1 MNSKKSPL
9 RKSPFCRGHFRLL
22 LLLLA
27 FFTFSAQDVQ
37 ASHFAGADITYTC
50 VGPNQYLVTL
60 TLYRDCV
67 GIGMPTSVPLGLSS
81 ASCGLSP
88 SSQTLT
94 LDTFYEVSQLCSDQI
109 QCSACNISSPTVN
122 CPVVFPGIEVYVY
135 TGLVTFPQACTDWV
149 VNWSSCCRN
158 SAITTLTSTGS
169 MYVEAGINSTV
180 CNSSPTFTTNPTPY
194 FCAGQCYDYNHGAFD
209 PDNDSLLYA
218 LSCPLQG
225 AGNCILN
232 VAGLSPTQPLFTN
245 PLNSFN
251 FNQQTGQMTFC
262 TQAGLSQFAVA
273 AVTVFQIANGDTIG
287 YVQRDIQM
295 IVLNSV
301 NCTSPVG
308 SNNPTV
314 FQGGSFDTTSNTFIV
329 CAGETLI
336 FDLVLSDPDGD
347 TIQVDPS
354 NTNLDAV
361 FGSGFWTII
370 INDAP
375 PFSHDSLQM
384 FVQVIANP
392 ANIGVNNFTI
402 GVTDNA
408 CPVPGDQILG
418 FNLIIPGV
426 EVTASDTTICPGI
439 AQQIQLTANSFSS
452 VGSLTSGT
460 FGWVQTSG
468 TPVTFSDDTL
478 SNPLVN
484 VPSNTVSGD
493 SIVLTVTFTTIPD
506 PVTGSQCVTTDDVII
521 YLSALPLDLTIF
533 ATDTMLC
540 PNGLND
546 TIGLST
552 AISGPGIDLVNGNY
566 NWGANPSSYLSG
578 LSSGAINNPDA
589 VVVGSHGDSVVYT
602 VTYTYGLCVG
612 TDSIKLKWT
621 PGIPVLTALNDSIC
635 PGDTTTLFAYLS
647 DTISFSDPSACS
659 TYTVNPIAHAP
670 IAGSG
675 TNVSLTDDAVTGNL
689 PIGFNFEFYCNSYSQ
704 FKISSNGFIFFDLSS
719 ANNGCCSGQ
728 NLPTASAPN
737 NLIALAWADLNPG
750 SGGTINYFTTGTAPN
765 RILVVNYVNVPRFG
779 NINNVTGQI
788 LLYEGSN
795 YIDVISNS
803 ITLSGSLTTQGIEN
817 DNGSSGLT
825 VPGRNSL
832 GNWSATNDAYRF
844 APGVSF
850 LFGPLTYNWI
860 PGFAVSNPAG
870 SSTDA
875 YPQGTIIFTVE
886 INEDGCIQT
895 DSIEVAVKSLI
906 PPPTVS
912 CGVPFNEATTV
923 LFEWGQSPGA
933 GGWEYSLDSGI
944 TWIPKPYSD
953 SSLLITGLTNG
964 DCANI
969 LVRATGGA
977 GPCPTNAAT
986 YLECCTTP
994 CPMPNTSSTVDLT
1007 CNGSDDGILSIDVTP
1022 GVLGYHPNYTGTL
1035 LDTSGTATGATASGA
1050 DSVLFTGL
1058 SAGVYYAYLIDTFGC
1073 FAYSDTVYI
1082 SEPDSLLVSLDS
1094 MLLTTCYADSDGS
1107 LFVSAAG
1114 GSPGY
1119 SWIWGASTGGQ
1130 TTSVAQGLTVG
1141 SYTVTLVDSRGCI
1154 DTADFEVA
1162 APFPG
1167 PPSLTLSTI
1176 NSTSCTGNGSAT
1188 VFTTIN
1194 MVGNG
1199 NNFTFLWSNGA
1210 NTAFADNLVP
1220 GAYTVSVTDE
1230 NGCQATS
1237 TTNISG
1243 SASLSVTTS
1252 TISPGCGSS
1261 DGQVTAVVS
1270 GDSLGYAYQ
1279 WDAFAGS
1286 QTTALATGLPV
1297 GNYFVV
1303 VTGLSNGCVD
1313 TAFVSL
1319 SNDTLI
1325 TLLGFNNID
1334 PSCGLNDGSV
1344 TVITTGA
1351 TGPITYNWSG
1361 GTLAGTV
1368 SSNPLSGLG
1377 AGLYT
1382 VTVTDSLTNCK
1393 ASGSAVLTAAAA
1405 PVVSFSSV
1413 NNPSCNLSNGSITV
1427 SGTPGPFSYL
1437 WSDGQTTA
1445 TAMGLASNLAYSCT
1459 VTYQGC
1465 TVAVPAVSL
1474 TNDALQIA
1482 IVDKDDIIC
1491 NGDLS
1496 SYANIDILVGDSA
1509 TTSFA
1514 WSNGATTQNI
1524 AGMSAGTYTVTA
1536 TSGSCAVTQ
1545 SITVVDVLLTI
1556 NPWIVTAGQNSG
1568 TIQLNDMA
1576 DIDGVLNTNHANAVY
1591 GWTQDVAGIVSIA
1604 DSTLVATM
1612 VTGLESGDT
1621 WLYFTANAGP
1631 CTAMDSV
1638 LVTTEAYLG
1647 MPTAFSPN
1655 GDGIN
1660 DLFQPA
1666 GLTGGSN
1673 KVTKFEIYNRWGQLL
1688 YSDNIAYSWDGNFN
1702 GVPQP
1707 IDVYI
1712 YVFEYTPD
1720 NGAPVEIRGEFT
1732 LIR

>member
-1 MNSKKSPL
+1 MNSKKSPP
-9 RKSPFCRGHFRLL
+9 RKSQRCWGYLRLL
-22 LLLLA
+22 FLSLA
-27 FFTFSAQDVQ
+27 FFTFGAQDAQ

-67 GIGMPTSVPLGLSS
+67 GVGMPTSVPIGLNS
-81 ASCGLSP
+81 ASCGLNP
-88 SSQTLT
+88 DSQTLA
-94 LDTFYEVSQLCSDQI
+94 LDTTYEVSQLCNDQI
-109 QCSACNISSPTVN
+109 QCSACNITSPTAQ

-149 VNWSSCCRN
+149 ISWSSCCRN

-169 MYVEAGINSTV
+169 MYVEAGIDSTI
-180 CNSSPTFTTNPTPY
+180 CNSSPSFTTNPTPY

-232 VAGLSPTQPLFTN
+232 VAGLGPAQPLFTN
-245 PLNSFN
+245 PPNGFN
-251 FNQQTGQMTFC
+251 FNQQTGQMSFC
-262 TQAGLSQFAVA
+262 TQPGLAQFAVA

-452 VGSLTSGT
+452 IGGLTAGT
-460 FGWVQTSG
+460 FGWIQTSG
-468 TPVTFSDDTL
+468 VPITFSDDTIP
-478 SNPLVN
+478 NPLVS
-484 VPSNTVSGD
+484 VPSSTVDGD
-493 SIVLTVTFTTIPD
+493 SIVLTVTFTTQPD
-506 PVTGSQCVTTDDVII
+506 PISGSQCVTTDDVVI
-521 YLSALPLDLTIF
+521 YLSALPLDLNVF
-533 ATDTMLC
+533 ATDITLC
-540 PNGLND
+540 PNSIND

-552 AISGPGIDLVNGNY
+552 AISGPGIDLINGNY

-578 LSSGAINNPDA
+578 LTSAAINNPDA
-589 VVVGSHGDSVVYT
+589 VIAGSHNDSVVYT

-621 PGIPVLTALNDSIC
+621 PGIPQLSVLNDTIC
-635 PGDTTTLFAYLS
+635 PGDTTTLFCNLS
-647 DTISFSDPSACS
+647 DTISFSDPTACS
-659 TYTVNPIAHAP
+659 TYTVAPIPHAP

-675 TNVSLTDDAVTGNL
+675 TNVSLSDDAVTGNL
-689 PIGFNFEFYCNSYSQ
+689 PIGFDFEFFCDTYTQ
-704 FKISSNGFIFFDLSS
+704 FKISSNGFIFFDLTSN
-719 ANNGCCSGQ
+719 ANGCCSGQ
-728 NLPTASAPN
+728 TLPNGTAPN
-737 NLIALAWADLNPG
+737 NLVALAWADLNPG
-750 SGGTINYFTTGTAPN
+750 SGGNINYFTTGVAPN
-765 RILVVNYVNVPRFG
+765 RILVVNFINVPRFG
-779 NINNVTGQI
+779 GINNVTGQI
-788 LLYEGSN
+788 LLYEGTN

-803 ITLSGSLTTQGIEN
+803 ITASGSLTTQGIEN
-817 DNGSSGLT
+817 SNGTSAVV
-825 VPGRNSL
+825 VPGRNGS
-832 GNWSATNDAYRF
+832 GNWSATNDAFRF
-844 APGVSF
+844 APGISF
-850 LFGPLTYNWI
+850 LFGPLTYNWS
-860 PGFAVSNPAG
+860 PGFAVSSPNT
-870 SSTDA
+870 SSTDVF
-875 YPQGTIIFTVE
+875 PQGTTNFIVQ

-895 DSIEVAVKSLI
+895 DSIEVVVNSLI
-906 PPPTVS
+906 SPPTLS
-912 CGVPFNEATTV
+912 CGTPFNQATSV
-923 LFEWGQSPGA
+923 LFEWGMSPGA

-944 TWIPKPYSD
+944 TWIPRPYAD
-953 SSLLITGLTNG
+953 SSLLVTGLTNG

-994 CPMPNTSSTVDLT
+994 CPMPNTSTTTDLT
-1007 CNGSDDGILSIDVTP
+1007 CNGSNDGTLSIDISP
-1022 GVLGYHPNYTGTL
+1022 GVLGYHPNYIGTL
-1035 LDTSGTATGATASGA
+1035 YDTSGTIVGSTASGA

-1058 SAGVYYAYLIDTFGC
+1058 SAGAYYSYLIDTFGC
-1073 FAYSDTVYI
+1073 FSYSDTVYI
-1082 SEPDSLLVSLDS
+1082 TEPDSLIVSLDS
-1094 MLLTTCYADSDGS
+1094 MQLTTCYSDSDGA
-1107 LFVSAAG
+1107 LFVSAVG
-1114 GSPGY
+1114 GSPAY
-1119 SWIWGASTGGQ
+1119 SWNWDVNTGSQ
-1130 TTSVAQGLTVG
+1130 TSSVAQGLAVGTYSVTV
-1141 SYTVTLVDSRGCI
+1141 SDSRGCI
-1154 DTADFEVA
+1154 DTADFDVT
-1162 APFPG
+1162 APFSG
-1167 PPSLTLSTI
+1167 PPSLTLSSL

-1188 VFTTIN
+1188 VFTTVN
-1194 MVGNG
+1194 MVGDG
-1199 NNFTFLWSNGA
+1199 NNFTFLWSNGV
-1210 NTAFADNLVP
+1210 NTANADNLVP
-1220 GAYTVSVTDE
+1220 GSYTVTVTDE
-1230 NGCQATS
+1230 NGCQASSSATI
-1237 TTNISG
+1237 TG

-1261 DGQVTAVVS
+1261 DGQVTAVAT
-1270 GDSLGYAYQ
+1270 GDSLGYSYQ
-1279 WDAFAGS
+1279 WDAFANA

-1325 TLLGFNNID
+1325 SILGFNNTD
-1334 PSCGLNDGSV
+1334 PSCGINDGSLNV
-1344 TVITTGA
+1344 VTTGA
-1351 TGPITYNWSG
+1351 TGPILYSWTGGTIAGASTTNPVLGVGAGTYN
-1361 GTLAGTV
+1361 
-1368 SSNPLSGLG
+1368 
-1377 AGLYT
+1377 

-1393 ASGSAVLTAAAA
+1393 TSGTTVLTV
-1405 PVVSFSSV
+1405 PDVPLVSFTSV
-1413 NNPSCNLSNGSITV
+1413 NNPTCNLSNGSITV
-1427 SGTPGPFSYL
+1427 SGTPGPFTYL

-1445 TAMGLASNLAYSCT
+1445 TAMGLAPNVAYGCT
-1459 VTYQGC
+1459 VSYQGC
-1465 TVAVPAVSL
+1465 TVSVPSVTL
-1474 TNDALQIA
+1474 NNDVLQIA
-1482 IVDKDDIIC
+1482 ITDKDDIIC

-1496 SYANIDILVGDSA
+1496 SYANVSILSGDSA

-1524 AGMSAGTYTVTA
+1524 NNMPAGTYTVTA
-1536 TSGSCAVTQ
+1536 TSGSCSVTQ
-1545 SITVVDVLLTI
+1545 SITVVDIILTI
-1556 NPWIVTAGQNSG
+1556 NPWIVTAGQTNA
-1568 TIQLNDMA
+1568 TLQLNDMA
-1576 DIDGVLNTNHANAVY
+1576 DIDAVLNTNHSNPVY
-1591 GWTQDVAGIVSIA
+1591 GWSLDSVDVVSIT
-1604 DSTLVATM
+1604 DSTMAATM
-1612 VTGLESGDT
+1612 VTGLASGDA
-1621 WLYFTANAGP
+1621 WLYFTATAGP
-1631 CTAMDSV
+1631 CSVIDSV
-1638 LVTTEAYLG
+1638 IVTVEAYLG

-1660 DLFQPA
+1660 DFFQPA

-1688 YSDNIAYSWDGNFN
+1688 YNDNVAFSWDGTFN
-1702 GVPQP
+1702 GVAQP
-1707 IDVYI
+1707 VDVYI